1 VDLTFDLMADLG
13 ASDEQLD
20 FPILYAV
27 AREGRAFKDMDA
39 PRDDMEELFETVL
52 EEIPAPGTDL
62 GRPFQMLVTNLDY
75 SDYLGRI
82 VIGRVQRGEVRKGE
96 FVNLVHKNGTMTKTR
111 VVQPFTHL
119 GLQRIEAD
127 TVGAGDIVA
136 LSGIE
141 DAQIGETVADLA
153 DPEALPIITVDE
165 PTVSMTFGPN
175 TSPFAGKEGR
185 YVTSRHLRD
194 RLMREVQTNVSLRVE
209 ELSPE
214 EFEVSGRGELHL
226 SILLETMRREGYE
239 VQVGSPRVIVREIEG
254 KKHEPFEHLVLDVP
268 ERFSSTIIGTLSGR
282 KGQLVDVEPQ
292 GSRTRIEFKI
302 PARAL
307 FGFRTQFLSMT
318 QGEGIMSHVFDGYA
332 PWAGDLK
339 TRTNGS
345 MVRSEGRHRL
355 RLLHLEAPG
364 ARRLLYPARHR
375 RLRRH
380 GRRLLQPRERPQ
392 RQRLQEQEAHQRPLR
407 RRRRRPQPT
416 RRPQDD
422 PRDALEY
429 IGEDELVE
437 ITPESIRLRKKDP
450 RTRHAQAVG
459 LARRTGSP
467 SGWALWPPVGVLVAD
482 DPVMVR
488 VVSAGPLVLNR
499 QSAWQRPWSAPHGRV
514 YRRSQ
519 SHPGRGPARH
529 GGGLAAGEAGA
540 RAGVR
545 GVGLRH
551 PRGGEKGS
559 GLPRLGGAPPS
570 DSDDDEYRIVFRFD
584 HASNLHAWE
593 NSEER
598 RRWLRKSRPM
608 LHEEEKVHVLTGL
621 ETWFTLP
628 SKAGEPAPPRYK
640 MAAVTWLAVFP
651 VVMVIFSIFGQW
663 LNLLPTL
670 LRTLVFTL
678 VMVTLMTYVIMPRMT
693 RLFSFWL
700 YPDRD

>member
-1 VDLTFDLMADLG
+1 VLRKAIELGLKPIVVINKIDRQDARPEEVVDLTFDLMADLG

-27 AREGRAFKDMDA
+27 AREGKAFKDIDA
-39 PRDDMEELFETVL
+39 PRDDMQELFETVL

-62 GRPFQMLVTNLDY
+62 EAPFQMLVTNLDY

-254 KKHEPFEHLVLDVP
+254 RKHEPFEHLVLDVP

-345 MVRSEGRHRL
+345 MVASEAGT
-355 RLLHLEAPG
+355 AY
-364 ARRLLYPARHR
+364 AYSIWK
-375 RLRRH
+375 
-380 GRRLLQPRERPQ
+380 
-392 RQRLQEQEAHQRPLR
+392 LQERGVFFI
-407 RRRRRPQPT
+407 QPAT
-416 RRPQDD
+416 DVYVGMVVGSYSRENDLNVNVCKNKKLTNVRSAGADD
-422 PRDALEY
+422 ALNLTPVRKLTLEDALEY

-437 ITPESIRLRKKDP
+437 ITPESIRLRKK
-450 RTRHAQAVG
+450 
-459 LARRTGSP
+459 
-467 SGWALWPPVGVLVAD
+467 VLE
-482 DPVMVR
+482 
-488 VVSAGPLVLNR
+488 
-499 QSAWQRPWSAPHGRV
+499 
-514 YRRSQ
+514 
-519 SHPGRGPARH
+519 PGM
-529 GGGLAAGEAGA
+529 
-540 RAGVR
+540 
-545 GVGLRH
+545 
-551 PRGGEKGS
+551 
-559 GLPRLGGAPPS
+559 
-570 DSDDDEYRIVFRFD
+570 
-584 HASNLHAWE
+584 
-593 NSEER
+593 
-598 RRWLRKSRPM
+598 RK
-608 LHEEEKVHVLTGL
+608 
-621 ETWFTLP
+621 
-628 SKAGEPAPPRYK
+628 
-640 MAAVTWLAVFP
+640 
-651 VVMVIFSIFGQW
+651 Q
-663 LNLLPTL
+663 
-670 LRTLVFTL
+670 
-678 VMVTLMTYVIMPRMT
+678 
-693 RLFSFWL
+693 
-700 YPDRD
+700 

>member
-1 VDLTFDLMADLG
+1 MSLSGELVDYRNIAIISHVDHGKTTLVDALLRQTLELGHGQEITERAMDSNVLERERGITILAKNTAVEYGGVKINIVDTPGHTDFGGEVERVLGMVDGCLLLVDAAEGPMPQTRFVLRKAIELGLKPIVVINKIDRQDARPEEVVDLTFDLMADLG

-27 AREGRAFKDMDA
+27 AREGKAFKDLED
-39 PRDDMEELFETVL
+39 PRDDMQELFDTVL
-52 EEIPAPGTDL
+52 EEIPAPATDL
-62 GRPFQMLVTNLDY
+62 EAPFQMLVTNLDY

-96 FVNLVHKNGTMTKTR
+96 FVNLLHKDGTRTKVR
-111 VVQPFTHL
+111 AVQPFTHL
-119 GLQRIEAD
+119 GLQRIEAER
-127 TVGAGDIVA
+127 VGAGDIVA

-175 TSPFAGKEGR
+175 TSPFAGKEGK

-254 KKHEPFEHLVLDVP
+254 RKHEPFEHLVLDVP

-302 PARAL
+302 PVRAL

-345 MVRSEGRHRL
+345 MVASEAGT
-355 RLLHLEAPG
+355 AY
-364 ARRLLYPARHR
+364 AYSIWK
-375 RLRRH
+375 
-380 GRRLLQPRERPQ
+380 
-392 RQRLQEQEAHQRPLR
+392 LQERGVFFIQPATDVYVGMVVGSYSRENDLNVNVCKNKKLTNVRSAGADDALNLTPVRPL
-407 RRRRRPQPT
+407 T
-416 RRPQDD
+416 LE
-422 PRDALEY
+422 DALEY

-437 ITPESIRLRKKDP
+437 ITPESIRLRKK
-450 RTRHAQAVG
+450 
-459 LARRTGSP
+459 
-467 SGWALWPPVGVLVAD
+467 VLE
-482 DPVMVR
+482 
-488 VVSAGPLVLNR
+488 
-499 QSAWQRPWSAPHGRV
+499 
-514 YRRSQ
+514 
-519 SHPGRGPARH
+519 PGM
-529 GGGLAAGEAGA
+529 
-540 RAGVR
+540 
-545 GVGLRH
+545 
-551 PRGGEKGS
+551 
-559 GLPRLGGAPPS
+559 
-570 DSDDDEYRIVFRFD
+570 
-584 HASNLHAWE
+584 
-593 NSEER
+593 
-598 RRWLRKSRPM
+598 RK
-608 LHEEEKVHVLTGL
+608 
-621 ETWFTLP
+621 
-628 SKAGEPAPPRYK
+628 
-640 MAAVTWLAVFP
+640 
-651 VVMVIFSIFGQW
+651 
-663 LNLLPTL
+663 
-670 LRTLVFTL
+670 
-678 VMVTLMTYVIMPRMT
+678 
-693 RLFSFWL
+693 
-700 YPDRD
+700 